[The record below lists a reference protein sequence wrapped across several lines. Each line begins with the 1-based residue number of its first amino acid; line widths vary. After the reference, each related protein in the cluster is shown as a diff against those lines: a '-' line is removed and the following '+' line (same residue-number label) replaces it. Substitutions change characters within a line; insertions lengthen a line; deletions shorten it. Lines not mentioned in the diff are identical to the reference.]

1 MLQFDAEASR
11 RVEATYTTPDVVEQ
25 RQAVQGALELS
36 PGERVVRAHGA
47 GQFGP
52 LAVSVDG
59 SMFWL
64 ARNRLSGS

>member
-1 MLQFDAEASR
+1 MSASGEPALPER
-11 RVEATYTTPDVVEQ
+11 SGGAQTADPGADHEHA
-25 RQAVQGALELS
+25 QAGAD
-36 PGERVVRAHGA
+36 H
-47 GQFGP
+47 FCP